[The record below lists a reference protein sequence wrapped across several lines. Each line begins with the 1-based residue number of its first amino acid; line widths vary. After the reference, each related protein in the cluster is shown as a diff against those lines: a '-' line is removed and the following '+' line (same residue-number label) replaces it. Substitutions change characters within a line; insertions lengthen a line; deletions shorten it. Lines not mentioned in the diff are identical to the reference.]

1 MRQILPAFLL
11 ISLLVPLS
19 LSQTTPTT
27 FFDMHINKLSTPWPS
42 DSFSAV
48 RLWGTNT
55 TWGDV
60 NTRQGV
66 YDWTL
71 IDSWLAAAKTHNVGI
86 LYTFGLTPTWA
97 SSKPG
102 ASCGPN
108 PLGSC
113 YPPDDLNS
121 DGTGTDQ
128 HWKDFVTAIVTH
140 SKNSATGHIT
150 DWEVWNEPNVTS
162 QWQGTTTQLV
172 QMAKD
177 ARAIILSIDPAAKVH
192 SPAPTSGINGVYRWM
207 ESFLIAGGGA
217 YVDVIDFHGY
227 VHKNQAGVWPNAE
240 DINLLVQNL
249 QNTLAAHAVTL
260 PIWNTEG
267 SWGRTDVNGFNDQDL
282 RAAFAAR
289 YLLLQQSKS
298 VARVFW
304 YQWDNTTHG
313 MLWDNDQNLGCTTP
327 DNTGFLC
334 KAGAAYQ
341 QVYNWTVNRIIA
353 TACASDPK
361 VITRW
366 TCNYTGA
373 GGFLGQAIWDT
384 SKTCSNGTCTTVN
397 VKVPTQYTKYTDI
410 AGTVKTITNSTV
422 PVGLKPI
429 WLTNQ

>member
-1 MRQILPAFLL
+1 MPRLLPALLLLLL
-11 ISLLVPLS
+11 INTG
-19 LSQTTPTT
+19 LSQTTPAT
-27 FFDMHINKLSTPWPS
+27 FFDMHINKVKTPWPS

-60 NTRQGV
+60 NTSNGV

-71 IDSWLAAAKTHNVGI
+71 IDSWLATAKTHNVGV

-97 SSKPG
+97 SSNKG

-113 YPPDDLNS
+113 YPPEDLNS
-121 DGTGTDQ
+121 DGTGTNK

-140 SKNSATGHIT
+140 SKNSSTAHIT
-150 DWEVWNEPNVTS
+150 DWEIWNEPNVTS
-162 QWQGTTTQLV
+162 QWLGTTAQLV

-177 ARAIILSIDPAAKVH
+177 ARSIILNIDPTAKVH

-207 ESFLIAGGGA
+207 ESFLTAGGGS

-227 VHKNQAGVWPNAE
+227 VHKNQAGVWPIAE
-240 DINLLVQNL
+240 DMNLLVSNL
-249 QNTLAAHAVTL
+249 QNTLAAHGVTK
-260 PIWNTEG
+260 PIWNTEA

-304 YQWDNTTHG
+304 YQWDNSTHG
-313 MLWDNDQNLGCTTP
+313 MLWDNDQNMGCTTA

-334 KAGAAYQ
+334 KAGVAFQ
-341 QVYNWTVNRIIA
+341 QVFNWTVNRTISQP
-353 TACASDPK
+353 CASDPT
-361 VITRW
+361 VTTRW
-366 TCNYTGA
+366 TCNYTGT

-384 SKTCSNGTCTTVN
+384 SKSCSNGVCTTVN

-410 AGTVKTITNSTV
+410 TGKVTTIANNTV
-422 PVGLKPI
+422 PVGLKPL
-429 WLTNQ
+429 WLSNQ